1 MEQPLAFPL
10 DIPVRGRL
18 QALHGQLRS
27 AILDG
32 RLRTGQP
39 LPSTRSLATS
49 LGLSRNTIVAAY
61 DRLLSEGYIVSRQGA
76 GYLVAHAGRPSRAH
90 HVRPPAK
97 KNVCNRN
104 GARRAF
110 PRR

>member
-10 DIPVRGRL
+10 DIPLRGRL
-18 QALHGQLRS
+18 QALHGQLRA

-32 RLRTGQP
+32 RLRTGQS
-39 LPSTRSLATS
+39 LPSTRALATS

-76 GYLVAHAGRPSRAH
+76 GYLVAHAGLTQAAAQGNIQREGQWLFH
-90 HVRPPAK
+90 GGVRE
-97 KNVCNRN
+97 
-104 GARRAF
+104 G
-110 PRR
+110 